1 MILIF
6 KFYFFHKDRNYLY
19 PIIDIKQSK
28 NRMFAANISFLIA
41 LYIYNLSVIT

>member
-28 NRMFAANISFLIA
+28 IECLLQIFHFLIA
-41 LYIYNLSVIT
+41 LYTYNLSVIT

>member
-19 PIIDIKQSK
+19 PSNQKIECLLQI
-28 NRMFAANISFLIA
+28 FHFLIA
-41 LYIYNLSVIT
+41 LYTYNLSVIT